1 MKTRML
7 SIVCLLLA
15 LTAAVACNQT
25 NRRSEA
31 DAVKK
36 SLEQADLKD
45 VTVSDDTD
53 KNTITLG
60 GTLHS
65 NDAKARAG
73 DVAKS
78 AAPDRTIAN
87 QISVQPV
94 GEESQARGV
103 SSNLDDG
110 IENNYK
116 AALISKR
123 LDKQSIRYKA
133 KNQVLT
139 LTGSVKTTQQK
150 AEAEQLAQN
159 VPNVQQVV
167 NQIDIRR

>member
-7 SIVCLLLA
+7 SIACLLLA
-15 LTAAVACNQT
+15 LIAAVACNQT

-150 AEAEQLAQN
+150 AEAAQLAQN

-167 NQIDIRR
+167 DQIDIRR